1 MKYLSV
7 GPLSDTVSNIPQGGS
22 SQPATGMA
30 GAVVKSSLEDWK
42 TERTNK
48 QMM

>member
-1 MKYLSV
+1 MKYLSA
-7 GPLSDTVSNIPQGGS
+7 GPIVSNIHQGGS
-22 SQPATGMA
+22 SQPATGIT
-30 GAVVKSSLEDWK
+30 GSVGKSNLEDWK